1 MMHSSC
7 IVKKQILAM
16 SETTNYKQCDFYK
29 SESQFMSPIFLFFLF
44 VIFYITRLI
53 GSYTNSIFFQTC
65 CSVVRLQDIL
75 VLFAHVLS
83 WRKMVIGELGKP
95 TPKNRNSFQNSSKKQ
110 CSSECQKLLQMV
122 EFLSV

>member
-29 SESQFMSPIFLFFLF
+29 SESQFMSPIFLFILF

-53 GSYTNSIFFQTC
+53 GSYTNSIFFKR
-65 CSVVRLQDIL
+65 VVQ
-75 VLFAHVLS
+75 S
-83 WRKMVIGELGKP
+83 
-95 TPKNRNSFQNSSKKQ
+95 
-110 CSSECQKLLQMV
+110 
-122 EFLSV
+122 